1 MLQNSSLLTLIEKA
15 LRIAIQQD
23 RLFLAYLLGMARKEI
38 LDPSDTERDSM
49 LALPEPAKA
58 GGKGH

>member
-38 LDPSDTERDSM
+38 LDPSDAEKGSV
-49 LALPEPAKA
+49 LALPEPAKT
-58 GGKGH
+58 GGKAH